1 MMVGPVWA
9 DCVLYDRKVFMYFF
23 VAILLT
29 GGSIFELSRKKA
41 QYKIYY
47 IFLTIMT
54 FMLCF
59 RYGQGTDYFAYRD
72 QFLLMKNNLSFFQA
86 YQLAMHGEIGW
97 YFLLWIMNRLSIS
110 FVGFIFILSFFLM
123 LFTHKAIKEFSPYP
137 IVSLLL
143 LYPTFYLTYYY
154 SALRQAIGLALF
166 LGYGISFLT
175 NKNYFKYVLLVLIL
189 TSFHSSAVVLL
200 VVPFFLDSGRRRFLA
215 LACMIGALLGYTGFI
230 GRMTKIVLGY
240 GNYLAI
246 IPSVHAMLV
255 RLLYFIMIYLMHKA
269 NLSLESKIENTL
281 YSIYFIG
288 FFIFNALSFS
298 SIISQRLT
306 MPMKAVEI
314 LLIPLEISLI
324 LSQRTATLS
333 SKLFNNKR
341 VSFKTVT
348 VLCMVL
354 IVICTVPN
362 VEFVKNIASYLVQSS
377 YFTEIGVYEY
387 PYLNIFNRSQ
397 IFKYRIVPLK
407 RKPESA
413 RRSEIYEAYLEK

>member
-1 MMVGPVWA
+1 
-9 DCVLYDRKVFMYFF
+9 
-23 VAILLT
+23 
-29 GGSIFELSRKKA
+29 
-41 QYKIYY
+41 
-47 IFLTIMT
+47 
-54 FMLCF
+54 
-59 RYGQGTDYFAYRD
+59 
-72 QFLLMKNNLSFFQA
+72 
-86 YQLAMHGEIGW
+86 
-97 YFLLWIMNRLSIS
+97 
-110 FVGFIFILSFFLM
+110 
-123 LFTHKAIKEFSPYP
+123 
-137 IVSLLL
+137 
-143 LYPTFYLTYYY
+143 
-154 SALRQAIGLALF
+154 
-166 LGYGISFLT
+166 
-175 NKNYFKYVLLVLIL
+175 
-189 TSFHSSAVVLL
+189 
-200 VVPFFLDSGRRRFLA
+200 
-215 LACMIGALLGYTGFI
+215 
-230 GRMTKIVLGY
+230 
-240 GNYLAI
+240 
-246 IPSVHAMLV
+246 
-255 RLLYFIMIYLMHKA
+255 MHKA